1 MTADL
6 LDTDCLINVFQNLAL
21 FDRIRLERVC
31 CRWFNILQMN
41 ACYSNVTELNV
52 ADFLSTNSSNYYQ
65 QESLSFAPTVVGIIR
80 RCGCYVHS
88 ISFGQRW
95 QKISQPII
103 DTIAAYCV
111 RLRDLDLS
119 CVILNAD
126 ISPLLENV
134 AGNLEIFSLEETSW
148 VRNED
153 GDEVQKYFHRMNK
166 LRKLNVRRAMFN
178 LDRLYELPS
187 CLESIEMSGARKFPP
202 ELFNEFLVTHPNI
215 RQLGLCPLP
224 VWNAL
229 TLEYISN
236 LPVLD
241 DLQLGYIQNDS
252 FDFPMQ
258 SLSMCVSL
266 HSLHIQSCSA
276 LTAHSLHVML
286 EAMINLQSLIIINCS
301 NVIDYSALSLCC
313 RLESLT
319 IADTIQLSDE
329 DLVAV
334 AAHGSLHSLTI
345 RRCINITNTSILA
358 VLRNCILSE
367 ITLVNCEGISDETMY
382 SLAASQN
389 VISTIAVQG
398 CCGVTSKGVAAL
410 ALLKHILNLRE
421 LDVSHNRNID
431 DMAILSIHN
440 GLEMKRR
447 QKAMKARKET
457 ETNIAKCCTKGTT
470 NTTPKL
476 TIYVFKTSV
485 SSLVEERVKDLII
498 ITN

>member
-6 LDTDCLINVFQNLAL
+6 LNTDCLINVFQNLAL
-21 FDRIRLERVC
+21 FDRIRLER
-31 CRWFNILQMN
+31 MN

-80 RCGCYVHS
+80 RCGCYIHS

-103 DTIAAYCV
+103 DTIAAYCI

-134 AGNLEIFSLEETSW
+134 AENLEIFSLEETSW

-153 GDEVQKYFHRMNK
+153 GDKVQKYFHRMNK
-166 LRKLNVRRAMFN
+166 LRTLNVRRAMFN

-202 ELFNEFLVTHPNI
+202 ELFNEFLASHSNI
-215 RQLGLCPLP
+215 KQLGLCPLP

-241 DLQLGYIQNDS
+241 DLQLGYIQSDSSIEMSGARKFPPELFNEFLATHSNIKQLGLCPLPVWNALTLEYISSLPVLDDLQLGYIQNDS

-258 SLSMCVSL
+258 SLSLCVSL

-301 NVIDYSALSLCC
+301 NVIDYSALSLCR

-319 IADTIQLSDE
+319 ITDTIQLSDE
-329 DLVAV
+329 DLIAV

-358 VLRNCILSE
+358 VLRNCTLSE
-367 ITLVNCEGISDETMY
+367 ITLVNCEGINDETMY
-382 SLAASQN
+382 SLAASQH
-389 VISTIAVQG
+389 IIYTIAVQG
-398 CCGVTSKGVAAL
+398 CCGVT
-410 ALLKHILNLRE
+410 R
-421 LDVSHNRNID
+421 
-431 DMAILSIHN
+431 
-440 GLEMKRR
+440 
-447 QKAMKARKET
+447 
-457 ETNIAKCCTKGTT
+457 
-470 NTTPKL
+470 
-476 TIYVFKTSV
+476 
-485 SSLVEERVKDLII
+485 
-498 ITN
+498 

>member
-1 MTADL
+1 
-6 LDTDCLINVFQNLAL
+6 
-21 FDRIRLERVC
+21 
-31 CRWFNILQMN
+31 
-41 ACYSNVTELNV
+41 
-52 ADFLSTNSSNYYQ
+52 
-65 QESLSFAPTVVGIIR
+65 
-80 RCGCYVHS
+80 
-88 ISFGQRW
+88 
-95 QKISQPII
+95 
-103 DTIAAYCV
+103 
-111 RLRDLDLS
+111 
-119 CVILNAD
+119 
-126 ISPLLENV
+126 
-134 AGNLEIFSLEETSW
+134 
-148 VRNED
+148 
-153 GDEVQKYFHRMNK
+153 
-166 LRKLNVRRAMFN
+166 
-178 LDRLYELPS
+178 
-187 CLESIEMSGARKFPP
+187 MSGARKFPP

-470 NTTPKL
+470 NTTPKVHDL
-476 TIYVFKTSV
+476 NFHKFITRMELERDISGTD
-485 SSLVEERVKDLII
+485 SLIRYK
-498 ITN
+498 

>member
-1 MTADL
+1 
-6 LDTDCLINVFQNLAL
+6 
-21 FDRIRLERVC
+21 
-31 CRWFNILQMN
+31 
-41 ACYSNVTELNV
+41 
-52 ADFLSTNSSNYYQ
+52 STFS
-65 QESLSFAPTVVGIIR
+65 
-80 RCGCYVHS
+80 
-88 ISFGQRW
+88 
-95 QKISQPII
+95 
-103 DTIAAYCV
+103 YCV

-148 VRNED
+148 
-153 GDEVQKYFHRMNK
+153 VQKYFHRMNK

-241 DLQLGYIQNDS
+241 DLQLGEFY
-252 FDFPMQ
+252 
-258 SLSMCVSL
+258 SLF
-266 HSLHIQSCSA
+266 Q
-276 LTAHSLHVML
+276 
-286 EAMINLQSLIIINCS
+286 
-301 NVIDYSALSLCC
+301 
-313 RLESLT
+313 
-319 IADTIQLSDE
+319 
-329 DLVAV
+329 
-334 AAHGSLHSLTI
+334 
-345 RRCINITNTSILA
+345 
-358 VLRNCILSE
+358 

-398 CCGVTSKGVAAL
+398 CCGVTSFSKGVAAL

-470 NTTPKL
+470 NTTPK
-476 TIYVFKTSV
+476 
-485 SSLVEERVKDLII
+485 
-498 ITN
+498 